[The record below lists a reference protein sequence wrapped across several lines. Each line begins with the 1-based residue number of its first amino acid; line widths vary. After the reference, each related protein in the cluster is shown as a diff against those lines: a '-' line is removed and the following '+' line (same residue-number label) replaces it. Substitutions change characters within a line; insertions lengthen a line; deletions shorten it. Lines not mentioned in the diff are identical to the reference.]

1 MSHVSEKLMIDYIN
15 NACSDDELMLIKN
28 WIEESDDNAKELFEL
43 ERTVML
49 AKSLQDNT
57 EQNAGL
63 PRKSTRA

>member
-57 EQNAGL
+57 
-63 PRKSTRA
+63 